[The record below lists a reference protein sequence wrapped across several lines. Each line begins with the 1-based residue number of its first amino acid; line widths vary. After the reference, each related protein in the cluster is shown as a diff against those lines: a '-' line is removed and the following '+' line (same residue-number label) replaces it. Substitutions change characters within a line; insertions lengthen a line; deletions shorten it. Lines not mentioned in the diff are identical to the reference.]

1 LIGGVLLGLYS
12 KILGVK
18 VWVIIS
24 LMTAF
29 LGTIGDLIQ
38 SKFKRQ
44 TGVKNSG
51 NLMPG
56 HGGIYD
62 RLDSIIF
69 VAPFILTFMLIFYYV
84 S

>member
-1 LIGGVLLGLYS
+1 
-12 KILGVK
+12 LGVK

-24 LMTAF
+24 LITAI

-51 NLMPG
+51 NVMPG